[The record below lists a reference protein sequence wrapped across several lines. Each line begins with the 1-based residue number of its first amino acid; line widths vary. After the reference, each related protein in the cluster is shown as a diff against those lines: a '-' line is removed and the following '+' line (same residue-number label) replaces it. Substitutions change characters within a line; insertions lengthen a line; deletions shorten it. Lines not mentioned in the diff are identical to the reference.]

1 MYFQL
6 VPVTPKEAAE
16 LLRNGH
22 PVVYDKQP
30 VRRKHYDECA
40 SSAGTDKRDSSHK
53 DDILLDYWYFDYLR
67 TKTRKD
73 SDSVTEKKPSSSDD
87 MEDPYSS
94 DQDPVSDF
102 EERTRMKYEAILKS
116 EEEIFNQ
123 NLYTP
128 SRSVNFESDS
138 FDREYSPSGRSY
150 SGNGD
155 WGDSGGGSGGGSDD

>member
-1 MYFQL
+1 MLIPKLIRRVLPLALTPLRPFSQKIYEIAPAVFDEKNAQENMYFQL

-22 PVVYDKQP
+22 PVVYDKPP

-102 EERTRMKYEAILKS
+102 EE
-116 EEEIFNQ
+116 
-123 NLYTP
+123 
-128 SRSVNFESDS
+128 
-138 FDREYSPSGRSY
+138 
-150 SGNGD
+150 
-155 WGDSGGGSGGGSDD
+155 